1 MNHLKEKPYLIFFG
15 LFFILSLLPHLFL
28 IDRQTAIA
36 MGLFSLLFL
45 AIGIR
50 MRHKIHPLTLP
61 KNQRL
66 TVIGL
71 QIILTLITFLIMFW
85 LMT

>member
-1 MNHLKEKPYLIFFG
+1 MNHIKEKPYLIFFG
-15 LFFILSLLPHLFL
+15 LFFILTLLPHVFL
-28 IDRQTAIA
+28 IERQATIA

-50 MRHKIHPLTLP
+50 MRHKTHPVALP

-71 QIILTLITFLIMFW
+71 QIILTLILFLILFW